1 MKGISMLAFAAVAML
16 APATWAQDKTIVIDR
31 VDLNGP
37 NGVVHGRLQMVGDQ
51 LTFIDT
57 DHPGTTIIL
66 PRGDVSNA
74 RWNDGRMN
82 IDVSKPYHASWGD
95 QKEMVLVIPDESSRT
110 QFVTWLGRPVE
121 GLTGEASRTTT
132 TTTTVTTGAPTT
144 TVDELR
150 FENVKNGDQ
159 RGTLII
165 GKDAVR
171 FESLSDATHS
181 RRWAYTEIKK
191 LEKDSNEVKI
201 DPYNGD
207 KYEFQIKDP
216 AMRDNLYTVLSERIV
231 TAKEGKQ

>member
-1 MKGISMLAFAAVAML
+1 MKAIRLFALAAVAL
-16 APATWAQDKTIVIDR
+16 GATAWAQDKTIVIER

-37 NGVVHGRLQMVGDQ
+37 QGVVHGRLQMVGDQ

-66 PRGDVSNA
+66 PRTNVSDA

-82 IDVSKPYHASWGD
+82 IIVSKPYRASWGES
-95 QKEMVLVIPDESSRT
+95 KEMVLVMPDEQSRT
-110 QFVTWLGRPVE
+110 QFVTWYGRPVE

-132 TTTTVTTGAPTT
+132 TTTTVTTGSPTT

-159 RGTLII
+159 RGTLIV
-165 GKDAVR
+165 GRDAVR
-171 FESLSDATHS
+171 FESLSDAKHS
-181 RRWAYTEIKK
+181 RRWAYSEIQK
-191 LEKDSNEVKI
+191 LERDSNEIKI
-201 DPYNGD
+201 DPYNGS
-207 KYEFQIKDP
+207 KYEFQVTDP

-231 TAKEGKQ
+231 TAKEGKR